1 MPIPASMTA
10 DDAVIEPPPALRSRI
25 SWGAVF
31 AGAIVAV
38 ALGTMLNILGAAIGA
53 MPRADRLP

>member
-1 MPIPASMTA
+1 MTA